1 MFLIPTLSKGK
12 CWVIDCKVVC
22 GDTETRV
29 RKKFNL
35 NEIKN
40 LEVRQEVADSIC
52 NFLKTFDYTDYL
64 PSHNIEEA
72 KPVVTLRMKFE
83 ERDRD
88 YDRKNTTKTYKTAV
102 DKFVTWAT
110 EKGYYD
116 KNYLDFTEKQGREY
130 ISFLKKTK
138 FVGAKGVL
146 KPYAPRTVNNNLTL
160 IRTVFSEILKRD
172 KSIPNPFSEEKK
184 LRVVGKNRRPFTDQE
199 RIAVAKFISEKDY
212 WLFRGVLLQ
221 YFCYIRPKEISSL
234 KFKDFDLAKGLVKI
248 SVFEAKSWVER
259 YATIPESIMHYFRD
273 GIFDRQPANFYMF
286 GKVGDGSRRAEH
298 KMAPAKIPARDDRP
312 YKKHKAYLNKLKK
325 LGALRD
331 IDGLCWYSW
340 KDTGISNHIHD
351 ASPLSTKDQAG
362 HSEMEM
368 TLIYYKKNEVNEEYR
383 KLKNDLFG

>member
-35 NEIKN
+35 NEIEDLTLREK
-40 LEVRQEVADSIC
+40 VGSAIC
-52 NFLKTFDYTDYL
+52 DFLKGFDYTDYL
-64 PSHNIEEA
+64 PSNSLEDA

-88 YDRKNTTKTYKTAV
+88 YDRKNTTKTYKTAI

-110 EKGYYD
+110 EKDYYD

-172 KSIPNPFSEEKK
+172 KFISNPFSEEKK

-199 RIAVAKFISEKDY
+199 RVAVAKFISEKDY
-212 WLFRGVLLQ
+212 WLFRGLLLQ

-298 KMAPAKIPARDDRP
+298 KMAPAKIAARDDRP

-325 LGALRD
+325 LKILRD

>member
-22 GDTETRV
+22 GHTETRV

-35 NEIKN
+35 NEIEDLTLREK
-40 LEVRQEVADSIC
+40 VGSAIC
-52 NFLKTFDYTDYL
+52 DFLKGFDYTDYL
-64 PSHNIEEA
+64 PSNSLEDA

-88 YDRKNTTKTYKTAV
+88 YDRKNTTKTYKTAI

-110 EKGYYD
+110 EKDYYD

-199 RIAVAKFISEKDY
+199 RIAVAKFISENDY
-212 WLFRGVLLQ
+212 WLFRGLLLQ

-325 LGALRD
+325 LGVLRD